1 MLKGSIRK
9 NFLSL
14 CFDCKRV
21 YYKREKN
28 MSVEKNKALVHG
40 IVFKKAKEEP
50 IEGEEKKIK
59 FSTYL
64 RGTHKSG
71 SAKKKA
77 EYKYKRALRN
87 QKRGK

>member
-1 MLKGSIRK
+1 
-9 NFLSL
+9 
-14 CFDCKRV
+14 
-21 YYKREKN
+21 

-50 IEGEEKKIK
+50 ADGNEKKIK

-64 RGTHKSG
+64 QGTHKSA

-87 QKRGK
+87 QRRNSK

>member
-1 MLKGSIRK
+1 
-9 NFLSL
+9 
-14 CFDCKRV
+14 
-21 YYKREKN
+21 

-50 IEGEEKKIK
+50 IEEEKKIK

-87 QKRGK
+87 QRRGK